1 MLSEFLSLLS
11 ASKSLGATK
20 PTGAASEM
28 GVIIETSCGF
38 RLLIELIAAFLSAA
52 QGLKAKELGNP
63 FATAEI
69 V

>member
-1 MLSEFLSLLS
+1 MLSEFLSLFS
-11 ASKSLGATK
+11 ASKSLGAAK
-20 PTGAASEM
+20 PTGATWEM
-28 GVIIETSCGF
+28 GVIIDTSWGF

-52 QGLKAKELGNP
+52 HGFKAKELGNP